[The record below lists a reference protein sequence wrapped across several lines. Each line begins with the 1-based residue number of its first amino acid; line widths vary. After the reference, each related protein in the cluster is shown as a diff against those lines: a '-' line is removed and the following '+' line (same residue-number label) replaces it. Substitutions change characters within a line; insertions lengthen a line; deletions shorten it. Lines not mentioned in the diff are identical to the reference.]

1 MGRRSFTV
9 SPDAL
14 ELIRRYHWPGNVREL
29 ESVLVRAI
37 TLCPD
42 DCIEPEH
49 LGITVQRPSGIRSDS
64 YLDWRGVAR
73 IA

>member
-14 ELIRRYHWPGNVREL
+14 ELIRGYHWPGKVREL
-29 ESVLVRAI
+29 ENVLVRAI

-49 LGITVQRPSGIRSDS
+49 LGITPICCVIWHEAVTVGTQINGCNM
-64 YLDWRGVAR
+64 
-73 IA
+73 